1 MQDNDLQ
8 GQKNNIWTQG
18 VKMKAKVKLKLNQLK
33 HLLIDCWTIL
43 TNFITIKPLGELES
57 F

>member
-1 MQDNDLQ
+1 MQHNDLQ

-18 VKMKAKVKLKLNQLK
+18 VKMKAKVKLKLNQL
-33 HLLIDCWTIL
+33 LIDCWTIL
-43 TNFITIKPLGELES
+43 TNFIIIKPSGELES